1 MKSWIITKITGT
13 GTDEDPIRPYL
24 ADQDTVSSMME
35 LPDGKYLCRVAGT
48 PSQIVTILSDQDI
61 TELTDEQAK
70 NLIHS
75 KHPDSDI
82 ENIDVADPEID
93 EIAKTIGLDP
103 HLRADIKTP
112 SRGKQVLQDQENYLM
127 THISMKK
134 GRSKQFWDDEAA
146 KSGVH
151 HKGIDIENAIIDGKA
166 DAHEFVLSRL
176 REKI

>member
-1 MKSWIITKITGT
+1 MKSWILTKITGT

-24 ADQDTVSSMME
+24 ADQNTTSSMME

-48 PSQIVTILSDQDI
+48 PSQIDTILSDPDI

-70 NLIHS
+70 NLIQS
-75 KHPDSDI
+75 KHPDSDL
-82 ENIDVADPEID
+82 ENLDVADPEID

-112 SRGKQVLQDQENYLM
+112 SQGKQVLQDQENYLM
-127 THISMKK
+127 AHISTKK

-146 KSGVH
+146 KSGVY
-151 HKGIDIENAIIDGKA
+151 HKGIDIEKAVLDGKA
-166 DAHEFVLSRL
+166 EAHEFVLSRL
-176 REKI
+176 RGG